1 MIWVLLG
8 VMVASTVLGDVLQS
22 REMKAA
28 GEQTVDARGLFSLLQ
43 HIGNRS
49 QLVIA
54 IACMAI
60 SFFAFMALLQRA
72 PLSFAV
78 PASAAT
84 LVLETVLARFVLGEQ
99 VSNIRWFG
107 VLFVFIGVML
117 LAH

>member
-1 MIWVLLG
+1 MIWLLLA

-22 REMKAA
+22 REMKEA
-28 GEQTVDARGLFSLLQ
+28 GEQSVDARGLFSLLQ

-49 QLVIA
+49 QLVVA
-54 IACMAI
+54 IGCMAV

-99 VSNIRWFG
+99 VSSVRWFG
-107 VLFVFIGVML
+107 VPFVFIGVML

>member
-1 MIWVLLG
+1 MIWLLLA
-8 VMVASTVLGDVLQS
+8 VIVASTVLGDVLQS

>member
-1 MIWVLLG
+1 MIWLLLG
-8 VMVASTVLGDVLQS
+8 VMVAATVLGDVLQS

-28 GEQTVDARGLFSLLQ
+28 GEQAVDARGLLSLLQ

-49 QLVIA
+49 HLIVA
-54 IACMAI
+54 IACMAV

-72 PLSFAV
+72 PVSFAV

-84 LVLETVLARFVLGEQ
+84 LVLETVLARFALGEQ
-99 VSNIRWFG
+99 VSGTRWFG
-107 VLFVFIGVML
+107 VLFVFIGVLL

>member
-1 MIWVLLG
+1 MIWLLLG